1 MMPYTKA
8 YRMTDRV
15 RYNSIHQDNIKELV
29 ENFYPKVLKD
39 PIISPFFI
47 QKLGDNIESTQWK
60 THLKLITEFWKFV
73 ALGFDEYKGNPLKPH
88 LEMQG
93 ISREAFANWIKLFHE
108 TVDERFD
115 ETAGS
120 YLKDKSA
127 EIAENFMRKLNL

>member
-1 MMPYTKA
+1 
-8 YRMTDRV
+8 MTDKPL
-15 RYNSIHQDNIKELV
+15 YSSIHQENIQELV
-29 ENFYPKVLKD
+29 HAFYPKILKD
-39 PIISPFFI
+39 ELVAPFFI
-47 QKLGDNIESTQWK
+47 TKLGDNIESPLWK
-60 THLKLITEFWKFV
+60 EHLKLLTEFWKFV
-73 ALGFDEYKGNPLKPH
+73 ALGFDEYEGNPLKPH

-93 ISREAFANWIKLFHE
+93 ISREAFSSWLKLFHE

>member
-1 MMPYTKA
+1 MP
-8 YRMTDRV
+8 
-15 RYNSIHQDNIKELV
+15 QDNVKELV

-60 THLKLITEFWKFV
+60 IHLKLVTEFWKFV
-73 ALGFDEYKGNPLKPH
+73 ALVFDEYKGNPLKPH